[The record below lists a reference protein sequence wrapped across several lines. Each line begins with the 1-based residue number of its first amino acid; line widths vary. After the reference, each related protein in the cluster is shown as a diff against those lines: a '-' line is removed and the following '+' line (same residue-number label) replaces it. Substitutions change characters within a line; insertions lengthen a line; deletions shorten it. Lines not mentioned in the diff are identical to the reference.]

1 MKKQTNVIDAT
12 QYLEVVRYDKNGE
25 ILSRVEKKAVSKN
38 GSGFVISYTEKVCD
52 FLAKTDKASV
62 VRIFLFIAHHQQYGQ
77 DGCFGY
83 RCSHKYLE
91 QVLHLNRKTVYE
103 ALAELKKAFLVNE
116 ARIDG
121 QCEFMVNPDYVTI
134 GSDKKSRVREWNE
147 RWARHWKQVNAKK
160 LASPAAQDNGEPE
173 ED

>member
-1 MKKQTNVIDAT
+1 MEKKKNVIDAT

-25 ILSRVEKKAVSKN
+25 VLSRVEKKAVCKN
-38 GSGFVISYTEKVCD
+38 GGGFVISYTEKMCD

-91 QVLHLNRKTVYE
+91 QVLRLNRKTVYE

-116 ARIDG
+116 ARIAG
-121 QCEFMVNPDYVTI
+121 QPEFMVNPDYVTI

-147 RWARHWKQVNAKK
+147 RWARHWKEVNAKK
-160 LASPAAQDNGEPE
+160 PITSAAQDDKAAE
-173 ED
+173 

>member
-116 ARIDG
+116 ARIG
-121 QCEFMVNPDYVTI
+121 FMP
-134 GSDKKSRVREWNE
+134 RAWRPREE
-147 RWARHWKQVNAKK
+147 SKRGAGDSQQQRTT
-160 LASPAAQDNGEPE
+160 AAGAGGHDCPIVLTFQTA
-173 ED
+173 